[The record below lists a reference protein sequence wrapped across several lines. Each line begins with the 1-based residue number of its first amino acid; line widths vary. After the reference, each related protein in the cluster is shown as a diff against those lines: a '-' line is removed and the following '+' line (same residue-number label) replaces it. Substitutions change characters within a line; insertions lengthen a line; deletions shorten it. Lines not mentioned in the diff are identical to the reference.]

1 MMHLSVTVLL
11 CGVFFIPRLCS
22 LGILTHVYAASSHSK
37 FLLVEGQ
44 FVVGAGNAYIQ
55 HSHSTLCV
63 KKKLLILVEC
73 LHN

>member
-22 LGILTHVYAASSHSK
+22 LGILTLSM
-37 FLLVEGQ
+37 LLAPIQNSCLLRANSWLGQ
-44 FVVGAGNAYIQ
+44 EMPTFNTHIQ
-55 HSHSTLCV
+55 LSVL